1 MYIKGK
7 GEKKKDG
14 GFLCANRQVDS
25 LALDTLSSPQSSSF
39 VPYLY
44 IPKVSVLKRMTVA
57 MIVVSEGTCPN
68 ISAYPSGLGP
78 IQGLIAMWSAK

>member
-1 MYIKGK
+1 M
-7 GEKKKDG
+7 
-14 GFLCANRQVDS
+14 
-25 LALDTLSSPQSSSF
+25 
-39 VPYLY
+39 PYLY
-44 IPKVSVLKRMTVA
+44 IPKVSVLKRLTVA